1 MINNNLTYVNGDPVQ
16 LRKRDKVRLGLIK
29 WNLLGAHKLDG
40 ILDQYI
46 WDTNEDAGKI
56 LFSDQEGETLNFQ
69 NKEIHYYKKSET
81 DPLTK
86 LKQIL
91 GGI

>member
-1 MINNNLTYVNGDPVQ
+1 MVCSTNIYGTPM
-16 LRKRDKVRLGLIK
+16 KM
-29 WNLLGAHKLDG
+29 H
-40 ILDQYI
+40 
-46 WDTNEDAGKI
+46 TNEDAGKI

-81 DPLTK
+81 DPLAK

-91 GGI
+91 TGIQ

>member
-1 MINNNLTYVNGDPVQ
+1 MM
-16 LRKRDKVRLGLIK
+16 K
-29 WNLLGAHKLDG
+29 WNLLGVHKLNG
-40 ILDQYI
+40 MLDQYI

-81 DPLTK
+81 DPLAK

-91 GGI
+91 TGIQ

>member
-1 MINNNLTYVNGDPVQ
+1 MKSKL
-16 LRKRDKVRLGLIK
+16 LGL
-29 WNLLGAHKLDG
+29 HKLDG
-40 ILDQYI
+40 MLDQYI

-69 NKEIHYYKKSET
+69 NKEIHYYKKAGT

-86 LKQIL
+86 LKDIL
-91 GGI
+91 GHI